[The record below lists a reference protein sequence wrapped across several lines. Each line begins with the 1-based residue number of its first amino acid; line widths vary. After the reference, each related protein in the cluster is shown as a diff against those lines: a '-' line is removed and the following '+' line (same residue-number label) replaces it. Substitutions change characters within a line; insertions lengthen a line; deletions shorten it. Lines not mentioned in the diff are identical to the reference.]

1 MATAKM
7 TSSYRITNREPSR
20 SYLAN
25 DAHRAKRRLQNM
37 KSRVYA
43 CVAISSVAILLGFT
57 TSAQAGPPLICHPFE
72 IGQAKTLPAVDWNRK
87 GSGSYDLKNLT
98 RDTLAILD
106 SSAPVLVRM
115 ETLRRATIYARQDP
129 QVAKELI
136 TRLQARADNSAGRP
150 GALALFDFGYL
161 AETYKQW
168 IGMGEPN
175 PAAGLDGY
183 ALIKNAISLRGQDPE
198 MEFAAALITL
208 KGPEGDHQQHARKAL
223 AGAKNDPLLAQ
234 NLASNFHGQA
244 TSELLTTS
252 PEGGLSK

>member
-1 MATAKM
+1 
-7 TSSYRITNREPSR
+7 
-20 SYLAN
+20 
-25 DAHRAKRRLQNM
+25 M

-43 CVAISSVAILLGFT
+43 CVAISSVAVLLGFT

-72 IGQAKTLPAVDWNRK
+72 IGQAKTLPAVDWNQK
-87 GSGSYDLKNLT
+87 GSGGYDLHNLT

-115 ETLRRATIYARQDP
+115 ETMRRATIYARRDP
-129 QVAKELI
+129 FVAKELI
-136 TRLQARADNSAGRP
+136 TRLRARADNSDAGRP
-150 GALALFDFGYL
+150 GALALFDIGYL

-168 IGMGEPN
+168 FGASEPN

-183 ALIKNAISLRGQDPE
+183 ALIKQAISLRGQDPE
-198 MEFAAALITL
+198 MEFAAALVTL
-208 KGPEGDHQQHARKAL
+208 RGPESEHQEHARNAM

-244 TSELLTTS
+244 TSELLATS
-252 PEGGLSK
+252 PGGGLNK